1 MSIAVISRSQF
12 CRLLLCLILVIVN
25 GSAQGRTMLFAA
37 MDDWPPF
44 IINTNSV
51 SSDSGFDGID
61 RELLQEM
68 SARTGIQIYLLRY
81 PFARALR
88 DMQAGRVDLITSLA
102 KTPARQQYIGYL
114 TTPYYRCHPAFY
126 GLPATAKQ
134 VRTYEDLQGKIIGYV
149 YGSAYFEPFDS
160 DATLTKNGVLNE
172 SQLPGKLLKRRNH
185 LFVGTDCQV
194 DYALHEMG
202 LTGKIVP
209 TPYRPPQQIE
219 LYIGYSKA
227 AGIEKEVALLDK
239 ALSDMVAE
247 GWVDRLVNSY
257 FKVASQ

>member
-88 DMQAGRVDLITSLA
+88 DMQG
-102 KTPARQQYIGYL
+102 K
-114 TTPYYRCHPAFY
+114 
-126 GLPATAKQ
+126 
-134 VRTYEDLQGKIIGYV
+134 VRT
-149 YGSAYFEPFDS
+149 SP
-160 DATLTKNGVLNE
+160 
-172 SQLPGKLLKRRNH
+172 
-185 LFVGTDCQV
+185 
-194 DYALHEMG
+194 
-202 LTGKIVP
+202 
-209 TPYRPPQQIE
+209 
-219 LYIGYSKA
+219 
-227 AGIEKEVALLDK
+227 
-239 ALSDMVAE
+239 
-247 GWVDRLVNSY
+247 
-257 FKVASQ
+257 

>member
-12 CRLLLCLILVIVN
+12 CRLLLGLLLVIVN
-25 GSAQGRTMLFAA
+25 GSVQARTMLFAA

-102 KTPARQQYIGYL
+102 KTSQRQKYIGYL
-114 TTPYYRCHPAFY
+114 STPYYRCHPAFY
-126 GLPATAKQ
+126 GLPTTAKQ
-134 VRTYEDLQGKIIGYV
+134 VRTYGDLQGKVIGYV

-160 DATLTKNGVLNE
+160 DGKLTKNGVLNE
-172 SQLPGKLLKRRNH
+172 SQLPGKLLKRRND

-202 LTGKIVP
+202 LTGKIVA
-209 TPYRPPQQIE
+209 TPYQPPQQIE

-227 AGIEKEVALLDK
+227 AGIDKEVALLDK
-239 ALSDMVAE
+239 ALSEMVAE
-247 GWVDRLVNSY
+247 GWVDQLVNSY
-257 FKVASQ
+257 FKAASQ